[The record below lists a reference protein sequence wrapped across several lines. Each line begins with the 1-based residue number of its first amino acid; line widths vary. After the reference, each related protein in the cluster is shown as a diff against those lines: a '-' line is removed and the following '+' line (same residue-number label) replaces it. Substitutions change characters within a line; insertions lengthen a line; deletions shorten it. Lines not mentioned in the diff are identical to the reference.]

1 MRLYLDIDTREF
13 LQSPSFPRALTTLSL
28 KRRDTDL
35 LELQFLRDRIIQE
48 LPTGT
53 TIRLGLKPSA
63 AYTADFL
70 ASGTFTKSGTGTS
83 TKYLLDL
90 NLNTVALNAA
100 FAAATP
106 EPETLAAMLEVE
118 WASGSNISSSLTLPV
133 TIANDVIRG
142 DEGEPADVPLFY
154 TSATSDLKATQAQ
167 AETGTDNTQWMT
179 PLRVVQTLTAKIAS
193 FLTWANITGK
203 PSTFPPSSHTHAV
216 SEISTLQSLLDAK
229 AASSHTH
236 AAADI
241 TSGILDIARIPTGTA
256 SGTVATGNHTHTLGN
271 LTQSGAATGQVA
283 LWNGTAWVPSTP
295 SSGNS
300 ITQQVTSITG
310 TSNHNLTANSWHIF
324 VNNQSSGNHTFT
336 LPQNATNGD
345 LVYITF
351 LNSSTTGFQ
360 VLRFGYEGGNPQVV
374 AGSFETG
381 KTYLFH
387 YNDFDTARWRKVTFA

>member
-1 MRLYLDIDTREF
+1 
-13 LQSPSFPRALTTLSL
+13 
-28 KRRDTDL
+28 
-35 LELQFLRDRIIQE
+35 
-48 LPTGT
+48 
-53 TIRLGLKPSA
+53 
-63 AYTADFL
+63 
-70 ASGTFTKSGTGTS
+70 
-83 TKYLLDL
+83 
-90 NLNTVALNAA
+90 
-100 FAAATP
+100 
-106 EPETLAAMLEVE
+106 
-118 WASGSNISSSLTLPV
+118 
-133 TIANDVIRG
+133 
-142 DEGEPADVPLFY
+142 
-154 TSATSDLKATQAQ
+154 
-167 AETGTDNTQWMT
+167 
-179 PLRVVQTLTAKIAS
+179 
-193 FLTWANITGK
+193 
-203 PSTFPPSSHTHAV
+203 
-216 SEISTLQSLLDAK
+216 LQSLLDAK

-310 TSNHNLTANSWHIF
+310 TSNHNLTANCWHIF